1 MAFDFDFE
9 QLQELLCEAAHAAF
23 AGSLRKHQKEQFYAF
38 ALYTTGLFD
47 WIYPACNT
55 EEGLR
60 RVAKEYQRRK
70 PGSDLERQALELRW
84 SPEDWAYQD
93 EGKKHFAGVNR
104 MLRGMGQRLCDLSDK
119 EFDKAIKKLTDCAL
133 SALRQIDNEVVF
145 GDPIVRANYVLNLM
159 MDDQDNDSIVATARK
174 INPPK
179 MVKKLKADL
188 QALEE
193 D

>member
-1 MAFDFDFE
+1 MAFDFE
-9 QLQELLCEAAHAAF
+9 QLQDLLCEAARAAF
-23 AGSLRKHQKEQFYAF
+23 AGSLRKHRNEQFYVF
-38 ALYTTGLFD
+38 ALYTTGLFG

-55 EEGLR
+55 EEGLW
-60 RVAKEYQRRK
+60 RVAKEYQRRER
-70 PGSDLERQALELRW
+70 GSGLERQALELRW

-104 MLRGMGQRLCDLSDK
+104 MLRGMGQRLCELPDR
-119 EFDKAIKKLTDCAL
+119 EFIRTIKKLTDCAL
-133 SALRQIDNEVVF
+133 NALRQIDNEGVF
-145 GDPIVRANYVLNLM
+145 GDSMVRDNYVLNLM
-159 MDDQDNDSIVATARK
+159 MDDQDNDSIVATAKK

-179 MVKKLKADL
+179 VVKKLKAEL